1 MMNELGPSSD
11 LSDISKVF
19 EVDDI
24 FTRMCT
30 ITGLK
35 GSHRTGLWLTKF
47 KVQSAQYIAT
57 IGQSEIVPL
66 NHPIEIN
73 TLWFQLV
80 YDIEHLNSQS
90 ALIFDLNRLSTVAS
104 SVSG

>member
-1 MMNELGPSSD
+1 MGA
-11 LSDISKVF
+11 
-19 EVDDI
+19 
-24 FTRMCT
+24 

-35 GSHRTGLWLTKF
+35 NSPRTGLWPAKF
-47 KVQSAQYIAT
+47 NIQSAQYIAT

-90 ALIFDLNRLSTVAS
+90 LNDRCYRYWIRLLTVIS
-104 SVSG
+104 QTMGPSY